1 MGFAVNTKID
11 GTLVRTYL
19 LSYIFPKTGDGSPN
33 RKAID
38 AVVPAVQ
45 QEIDLLDRAVAKGGF
60 LAGDSFTFADIN
72 LMPILAYM
80 KNFPESGSAIAAAK
94 ALSAYFDRLAAR
106 PSFQKTAPPP
116 RAQAKAS

>member
-1 MGFAVNTKID
+1 
-11 GTLVRTYL
+11 LVRTYL

-80 KNFPESGSAIAAAK
+80 KNFPESGSHSGGEGAFGLFRSPGRAAELSEDGAAA
-94 ALSAYFDRLAAR
+94 AGAG
-106 PSFQKTAPPP
+106 
-116 RAQAKAS
+116 